1 MSFHETP
8 WGKNERITGALDK
21 QCYKVRLLL
30 FTRRHNCWHASRE
43 YFEQPVIMRSQL
55 QQSRHIQPRLSCPK
69 KRIIANKQ
77 KVSIPSYSSRE
88 RGLNENTNGL
98 VPQSLPKL

>member
-30 FTRRHNCWHASRE
+30 FTRRHTCWHASRE
-43 YFEQPVIMRSQL
+43 YFEQLVIMGSQL
-55 QQSRHIQPRLSCPK
+55 RRSRHIQPRLSCPK
-69 KRIIANKQ
+69 KRIIANKL
-77 KVSIPSYSSRE
+77 SIPSYSSRE